1 MAEKRIPFEL
11 RLERVWER
19 REEFL
24 EMNPACT
31 VPVLRE
37 ENGLAVADSYAI
49 CEYLEEAYPDT
60 GLLGGTLA
68 ERAEVRR
75 LVAWFDGKFAA
86 EVTSHL
92 LYEKQLKRL
101 LGRGNPDASAI
112 RVGYANMRPH
122 LEYLGWLAE
131 TRPWLAGPRI
141 SLADFAAAGHLSAL
155 DYIGDV
161 GLEPERVR
169 EAVVRPHEVAPEL
182 PRLAGRAGQRPGAAR
197 PLRRPGFL
205 SRPASALPPLRR
217 RGVEFEV
224 PPASSARPASGAE
237 PRRALPIRRAPP
249 HVPSAGAAPP
259 RSSSASALSGARERA
274 CATSRSASAGPAEL
288 PLRRAAQHPG
298 VARDGSSATAPVQV
312 LQRLGVALHGA
323 EGEGAVQQQG
333 RVVRRQ
339 GQRHGRG
346 GEGAVGVAGQ
356 HPGVARIRE
365 GAARAAG
372 PRPLRR
378 AKSSSRSAPRSVSPS
393 ASKGQGGAVPAPSPP
408 PAASHPRA

>member
-1 MAEKRIPFEL
+1 MRVLFHLPLSPYSRKVRLAMAEKGIPFEL
-11 RLERVWER
+11 RMERIWER
-19 REEFL
+19 RDAFL

-37 ENGLAVADSYAI
+37 ENGLAIADSYAI

-60 GLLGGTLA
+60 GLFGRTLA

-161 GLEPERVR
+161 DWSQNEAAKQWYARMKSRPSFRSLLAERVSGLEP
-169 EAVVRPHEVAPEL
+169 
-182 PRLAGRAGQRPGAAR
+182 
-197 PLRRPGFL
+197 
-205 SRPASALPPLRR
+205 
-217 RGVEFEV
+217 
-224 PPASSARPASGAE
+224 
-237 PRRALPIRRAPP
+237 PP
-249 HVPSAGAAPP
+249 HYDNP
-259 RSSSASALSGARERA
+259 
-274 CATSRSASAGPAEL
+274 
-288 PLRRAAQHPG
+288 
-298 VARDGSSATAPVQV
+298 DF
-312 LQRLGVALHGA
+312 
-323 EGEGAVQQQG
+323 
-333 RVVRRQ
+333 
-339 GQRHGRG
+339 
-346 GEGAVGVAGQ
+346 
-356 HPGVARIRE
+356 
-365 GAARAAG
+365 
-372 PRPLRR
+372 
-378 AKSSSRSAPRSVSPS
+378 
-393 ASKGQGGAVPAPSPP
+393 
-408 PAASHPRA
+408 